1 MIFIMTVVKISE
13 VLARSILNKSKIF
26 DYCLNPY
33 TGCSHGCRYCY
44 AGLFMARYSGHS
56 EPWGQFV
63 DVKMNAPE
71 LLRRQLPRARRGT
84 VWIASVCD
92 PYQPVEAR
100 YQLTRKCLRELSRRD
115 FPVFIQTKSDLVV
128 RDLDILKDL
137 AELEVGF
144 SIATDDDRTAALFEP
159 GAPSVTRRLNAL
171 EKIKA
176 VNLRTFVFI
185 GPILPQ
191 NPERLVRRLIGL
203 ADKVF
208 IDRLNYTGQF
218 IKFYRSQGLLSCAA
232 DDFFRQMKE
241 RLVTELEK
249 IGLSYELIF

>member
-1 MIFIMTVVKISE
+1 MVKVSE
-13 VLARSILNKSKIF
+13 VRARSILNKSKIF

-44 AGLFMARYSGHS
+44 AGLFMRRYSGHS

-63 DVKMNAPE
+63 DIKVNAPE

-92 PYQPVEAR
+92 PYQPVEVK
-100 YQLTRKCLRELSRRD
+100 YQLTRKCLAELSRYD

-137 AELEVGF
+137 EELEVGF
-144 SIATDDDRTAALFEP
+144 SLATDDDRVAALFEP
-159 GAPSVTRRLNAL
+159 GAPSATRRLKAL
-171 EKIKA
+171 EKVKA
-176 VNLRTFVFI
+176 RNLKTFVFV

-191 NPERLVRRLIGL
+191 NAERLVQQIRGL
-203 ADKVF
+203 VDKVF
-208 IDRLNYTGQF
+208 IDRLNYVSQF
-218 IKFYRSQGLLSCAA
+218 VDFYRSHNLLPYTG
-232 DDFFRQMKE
+232 DDFFNRMKE
-241 RLVTELEK
+241 ILVKQLEK
-249 IGLSYELIF
+249 AGIVYELIF